1 MVPSFKTKIASPN
14 IRHKKQRII
23 KIEKTI
29 EKQLGIMNRNEYEMF
44 ALVPINSKSC
54 NDQAFMEM
62 ITKYNNPEIAVRI
75 SDSNL
80 NLQKLEDIMSNSE
93 KTEHML

>member
-1 MVPSFKTKIASPN
+1 MVPSFKTKIPTTN
-14 IRHKKQRII
+14 IRHKKQRLI

-75 SDSNL
+75 MDSS
-80 NLQKLEDIMSNSE
+80 K
-93 KTEHML
+93 